1 MTVFKSILLVGA
13 TALTLTS
20 CKYTEAPVGGLSK
33 EMCSCLFIA
42 EQTEKYCKMVTKESR
57 ILAKWEADYNKK
69 EVWAYGSN
77 FRAMARLDDNPR
89 YGCQIQVI
97 EVDPDA
103 QKNDFPHN
111 DR

>member
-1 MTVFKSILLVGA
+1 MS
-13 TALTLTS
+13 
-20 CKYTEAPVGGLSK
+20 YAPK
-33 EMCSCLFIA
+33 
-42 EQTEKYCKMVTKESR
+42 
-57 ILAKWEADYNKK
+57 YNKK